1 MEGEPVKCP
10 PELANSIT
18 PGPRCQLPYVF
29 SYLPPASYRFLT
41 PPVSQLRF
49 SECLLFHVVFAW
61 YIKNKWCFSPV
72 VPKQPG
78 DGEGLCQRSVLPT
91 NAKGVLERDL
101 TAFCHRA
108 AVHCRLLALTSPPS
122 ITMRQFCV
130 RASSCPLET
139 TLDDKGLNFRSSTR
153 QRTEMKP
160 MHVSKGKNWSRLWIF
175 YREVG
180 IKDALVSF
188 ADTCILPNDTQHVY
202 WAVRS

>member
-1 MEGEPVKCP
+1 MSSPICLQQG
-10 PELANSIT
+10 I
-18 PGPRCQLPYVF
+18 GFWLPL
-29 SYLPPASYRFLT
+29 S
-41 PPVSQLRF
+41 VSWGSL
-49 SECLLFHVVFAW
+49 SV
-61 YIKNKWCFSPV
+61 CFSMLYLLDTLKTNDASPQLY
-72 VPKQPG
+72 PSNLG
-78 DGEGLCQRSVLPT
+78 MERDWCQRSMLPT

-139 TLDDKGLNFRSSTR
+139 TLNEKGLNFRSSTR

-160 MHVSKGKNWSRLWIF
+160 MHVSRGKNWSRLWIF

-188 ADTCILPNDTQHVY
+188 ANTCILPNDTQHVY